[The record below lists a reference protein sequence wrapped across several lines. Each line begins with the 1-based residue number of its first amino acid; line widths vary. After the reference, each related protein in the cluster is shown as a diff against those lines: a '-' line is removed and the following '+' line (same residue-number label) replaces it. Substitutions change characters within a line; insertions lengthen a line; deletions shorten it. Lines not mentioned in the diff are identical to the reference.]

1 MVYGVYTKA
10 KHNKVYKVKHNKSN
24 VANHTREEE
33 NTAEGEDKI

>member
-1 MVYGVYTKA
+1 MLYGVYTKA
-10 KHNKVYKVKHNKSN
+10 KHNKSN